1 MSTSNPVYP
10 FDPTGTKA
18 SNRIVGELQVLTPP
32 NYSDFYFIVPKF
44 APYFE
49 TGLQIV
55 HLATGRV
62 LVKGRDYVLSH
73 KFQEASL
80 ATAKPVYGSIT
91 FYDKTLAGACRID
104 YQTIGGN
111 WTQSEDAIL
120 ELVNNAVTD
129 PRTTTWEQVINPPE
143 RFPVIDH
150 EWDIGSDM
158 VGASELEAAILAISA
173 AIRESSDAGLPAHL
187 ADYNNPHRVTA
198 AQIGL
203 GLVPNLP
210 LASPAQ
216 AVAGTSNDFLMS
228 PLRVRQ
234 AIVDYMGSTIQAHID
249 DQSNP
254 HGVNKTQVGLGSVL
268 NYGIATIPE
277 SEAGSVNV
285 KYMTPATV
293 KAAIQFQVGNTLA
306 SHVGA
311 TNNPHQT
318 TKAQVGLGQV
328 MDYPIAD
335 ALTARA
341 GISNAHYMTPAM
353 VREAITALSA
363 NELDN
368 HINDQA
374 NPHRTTKA
382 QVGLGQVMDYGIAS
396 LAEAQAGT
404 ATNKYMT
411 PALVRE
417 AINALGGGSITAHI
431 NDTDNPHQ
439 VDKVQVGLGNVSNFG
454 VATPQEA
461 RDGVSNVK
469 YMTPALVKEAILA
482 IADMGAALEQLN
494 DHIENLNNPHQVTKA
509 QVGLGSVLDYGVAT
523 LGEAEA
529 GTVSNKYMTPALVKA
544 AIAANVDW
552 TRLDNHISDQ
562 ANPHNVTAEQVGA
575 YTKAA
580 IDTALADKLDKTGK
594 AADSTL
600 FDGKTLAEI
609 ITAASG
615 SVEHAASTSAG
626 VTFSRAAAYNIG
638 SGLGGVAKPALTF
651 RIVGGGR
658 NDAAVEPVY
667 LVNLPAN
674 SASMPQITQLVG
686 DAEDIRFTTRLT
698 TAGADAVRELY
709 LVGAPMRRGFRVE
722 PTVVIPGADFS
733 VTPDLTSLN
742 DVFAVRDVLFNTM
755 SSSRSAAPGDLPFG
769 ITSSQYRQSESS
781 PMVVP
786 VNVMHTGD
794 SDVDFK
800 AAAAAWDDAF
810 FDWQPWTFNSEL
822 LGGKASDNLTWVWDD
837 VADTGK
843 SVAPATF
850 PAVLLDR
857 SYYSNYTYEV
867 ELTSTDAGG
876 AAVGLCIAEVTRS
889 GKSLG
894 LYVART
900 PGDALAADQ
909 TLGLLTV
916 GINLGQRDQIVLS
929 KTTGNGLQWGDGVWS
944 DDRDLFEEPMAPGG
958 WGAAGPVRVRVT
970 RAGDTLTI
978 ETTNHNST
986 TYVDTAKVVLDL
998 ASDLLL
1004 DPFRT
1009 AGRVGLG
1016 HFVGAGTVSYKM
1028 LARPG
1033 AFIPYLK
1040 READGK
1046 VTLNEWSGAAWVATE
1061 AALAPNFRP
1070 GRLIHSQINGKLYKW
1085 RRDGSVKNLHIEADT
1100 AQAFTVFTE

>member
-439 VDKVQVGLGNVSNFG
+439 VDKGQVGLGNVSNFG
-454 VATPQEA
+454 VATAQEA

-494 DHIENLNNPHQVTKA
+494 NHIENLNNPHNVTKA
-509 QVGLGSVLDYGVAT
+509 QVGLGSVQDFGVAT
-523 LGEAEA
+523 LAEAQA
-529 GTVSNKYMTPALVKA
+529 GTVSNKYMTPELVKA

-552 TRLDNHISDQ
+552 TRLDNHIGDQ
-562 ANPHNVTAEQVGA
+562 NNPHSVTAEQVGA

-580 IDTALADKLDKTGK
+580 VDAALLNKLDKTAK
-594 AADSTL
+594 AADSSL
-600 FDGKTLAEI
+600 LEGKTLAEVI
-609 ITAASG
+609 AQTTLSVRHNAS
-615 SVEHAASTSAG
+615 AT
-626 VTFSRAAAYNIG
+626 N
-638 SGLGGVAKPALTF
+638 ALTF
-651 RIVGGGR
+651 TRLVAYNVGPGNLSAAKPTLSFRVIGGAPSGSAQ
-658 NDAAVEPVY
+658 DPVY
-667 LVNLPAN
+667 MVMVPAWAPH
-674 SASMPQITQLVG
+674 SPQISQVVG
-686 DAEDIRFTTRLT
+686 EATDVRF
-698 TAGADAVRELY
+698 AVQNKVVGLDTIIEVY
-709 LVGAPMRRGFRVE
+709 LVGAAYRRAITVE
-722 PTVVIPGADFS
+722 PTSVVEGADYS
-733 VTPDLTSLN
+733 VVPDITDLANVSAAR
-742 DVFAVRDVLFNTM
+742 DVFYNVLSPTRLN
-755 SSSRSAAPGDLPFG
+755 PVGDLPFG
-769 ITSSQYRQSESS
+769 ISNNQYRQTEGGAL
-781 PMVVP
+781 VVSM
-786 VNVMHTGD
+786 NVMASGD
-794 SDVDFK
+794 PLSAYTS
-800 AAAAAWDDAF
+800 AAAVWEDDY
-810 FDWQPWTFNSEL
+810 FDWQPWTFNANVLAS
-822 LGGKASDNLTWVWDD
+822 KASNNLTWGWS
-837 VADTGK
+837 DTEDT
-843 SVAPATF
+843 SMSTTPAAL

-857 SYYSNYTYEV
+857 SYYTDYTYEV
-867 ELTSTDAGG
+867 ELKGLDTEGS
-876 AAVGLCIAEVTRS
+876 AVGLCIGEVTRS

-900 PGDALAADQ
+900 PGDAIQTDP

-916 GINLGQRDQIVLS
+916 GINLGQADAIILS
-929 KTTGNGLQWGDGVWS
+929 STTGNGLQWGDGVWS
-944 DDRDLFEEPMAPGG
+944 DDRDFSEDPMGADG
-958 WGAAGPVRVRVT
+958 WSVGAVRVKVT
-970 RAGDTLTI
+970 RVGDTITV
-978 ETTNHNST
+978 ETTNHGST
-986 TYVDTAKVVLDL
+986 TYVETAKVVLDL
-998 ASDLLL
+998 ASDLRL

-1009 AGRVGLG
+1009 AARLGLA
-1016 HFVGAGTVSYKM
+1016 HFVGEGKVAYKV

-1033 AFIPYLK
+1033 AFVPYLN
-1040 READGK
+1040 REVDGK
-1046 VTLNEWSGAAWVATE
+1046 VMLNEWNGAAWVKTE
-1061 AALAPNFRP
+1061 AGIAPNFRP
-1070 GRLIHSQINGKLYKW
+1070 GRLVHSQLNGKLYKW

-1100 AQAFTVFTE
+1100 SQPFTVFTE